1 MLISPPWHVKAL
13 QLWRHLSPRLLV
25 TDVNLGLGGKIYRK
39 SPILLVK
46 KKTMVFTRETMV
58 FTRETMVFTRETM
71 VSGFNFGK
79 PGQLLWIVAQTI
91 RLLRPRVKTIF
102 TGQSDGVVLR
112 SMRGLQLHLQND
124 NYEIWIMITIYGTLI
139 YWSNMYLCI
148 WLTLTTC
155 LYLMFNTL
163 YNDIINPVAE
173 HPSQK
178 NRQPNQDHPAWSKD
192 SAGGNWECDFALPCP
207 CRGWWALPP
216 EIVPTKKGTKKP
228 SGWDRSAEGGLICW
242 MFG

>member
-1 MLISPPWHVKAL
+1 
-13 QLWRHLSPRLLV
+13 
-25 TDVNLGLGGKIYRK
+25 
-39 SPILLVK
+39 
-46 KKTMVFTRETMV
+46 
-58 FTRETMVFTRETM
+58 M

-79 PGQLLWIVAQTI
+79 PGQLLWIFAQTI
-91 RLLRPRVKTIF
+91 RLLRPRVKTKF

-124 NYEIWIMITIYGTLI
+124 NYEIWIMITIYGTVI

-163 YNDIINPVAE
+163 YNDIRKSCGRTNIQVFFIASPRHQAT
-173 HPSQK
+173 K
-178 NRQPNQDHPAWSKD
+178 ITKPAWSKD

-207 CRGWWALPP
+207 CRGW
-216 EIVPTKKGTKKP
+216 
-228 SGWDRSAEGGLICW
+228 
-242 MFG
+242 